1 LTPVASPSRPS
12 RLPLLALVS
21 ALAVAFSA
29 LRLAACFDDLWMD
42 EIWALSL
49 IAELNSPLEILTR
62 LRTDN
67 HLLHS
72 IFVYAAGPDA
82 PDWVHR
88 LPSWLAGTVS
98 VVLAGRIGRRL
109 AWRTGG
115 AGSTAAPRVAM
126 ILCILLVGGSPMLI
140 QYDSEARG
148 YGLAVTFGLLAFHA
162 LLAGEDDGRSR
173 HAIVYWLA
181 AALGLMAHPIFVHLL
196 AGALVWSCVRLRGT
210 GRSRREVVS
219 EIAWWQGVP
228 CAFAVLFYL
237 GYLRLLQSGGAPR
250 HDTLT
255 ILGNVCA
262 YTLGVPIALGPATAL
277 ALALVVSGLGVA
289 FLVARRDVLWVF
301 FATSVWLSPLA
312 LSLVTRPS
320 FQFERYYVLS
330 ACLGLIWI
338 GWLLARLW
346 SVGRGG
352 RIACGALLLA
362 YTVVSG
368 GRIVDQLRYGRGDYK
383 SAIRYMAEQSEG
395 DPVTVGSTHDFPNSM
410 VFGYHLKRV
419 APEKDLRYLNLA
431 ERPPQGPQWMIHHRR
446 GRTDWSGEKIRDRE
460 GNRYT
465 LEITVPHAGF
475 SGWHWFVYR
484 NLGP

>member
-1 LTPVASPSRPS
+1 V
-12 RLPLLALVS
+12 
-21 ALAVAFSA
+21 
-29 LRLAACFDDLWMD
+29 
-42 EIWALSL
+42 
-49 IAELNSPLEILTR
+49 
-62 LRTDN
+62 
-67 HLLHS
+67 
-72 IFVYAAGPDA
+72 
-82 PDWVHR
+82 
-88 LPSWLAGTVS
+88 
-98 VVLAGRIGRRL
+98 
-109 AWRTGG
+109 
-115 AGSTAAPRVAM
+115 
-126 ILCILLVGGSPMLI
+126 
-140 QYDSEARG
+140 
-148 YGLAVTFGLLAFHA
+148 
-162 LLAGEDDGRSR
+162 
-173 HAIVYWLA
+173 
-181 AALGLMAHPIFVHLL
+181 
-196 AGALVWSCVRLRGT
+196 
-210 GRSRREVVS
+210 
-219 EIAWWQGVP
+219 
-228 CAFAVLFYL
+228 
-237 GYLRLLQSGGAPR
+237 
-250 HDTLT
+250 
-255 ILGNVCA
+255 
-262 YTLGVPIALGPATAL
+262 TAL
-277 ALALVVSGLGVA
+277 ALALLVSGLGVA

-312 LSLVTRPS
+312 LSLVNRPS

-346 SVGRGG
+346 GVGRAG

-446 GRTDWSGEKIRDRE
+446 GRTDWPGEKIRDRE

-475 SGWHWFVYR
+475 SGWHWFVYH
-484 NLGP
+484 NLEP